1 MPRDLVINDRITLP
15 GWRITVETTRSGGP
29 GGQHANTSDTAVR
42 IRLHLG
48 SIHELHPA
56 VLDRVR
62 RAYPSYVT
70 GDDELVV
77 SARNSRSQS
86 FNMDAAYGRMAEMI
100 RGHLHPPKK
109 RRPTRPT
116 RGSKRR
122 RLESKH
128 RRSETKKLRGKVRED

>member
-56 VLDRVR
+56 VLTRVR
-62 RAYPSYVT
+62 RAYPSYLT

-77 SARNSRSQS
+77 VSRNSRSQS
-86 FNMDAAYGRMAEMI
+86 SNLEDAYSRMAEMI
-100 RGHLHPPKK
+100 RAHLIPPKK
-109 RRPTRPT
+109 RRPTKPT
-116 RGSKRR
+116 RASKRR
-122 RLESKH
+122 RMDAKS
-128 RRSETKKLRGKVRED
+128 RRSQTKKLRGKVHDD

>member
-1 MPRDLVINDRITLP
+1 MPADLIINDRITLP

-56 VLDRVR
+56 VLARVR
-62 RAYPSYVT
+62 RAYPGYVT

-77 SARNSRSQS
+77 ASRNSRSQS
-86 FNMDAAYGRMAEMI
+86 ANLEDAYARMAEMI
-100 RGHLHPPKK
+100 RAHLQPPRT
-109 RRPTRPT
+109 RRPTKPT
-116 RGSKRR
+116 KASKRR
-122 RLESKH
+122 RMDAKS
-128 RRSETKKLRGKVRED
+128 RRSETKKLRGRVTDD